1 MPPKQVR
8 RQRDE
13 EKQPG
18 SKDDPFPV
26 DDDDE
31 QEGTAEDPIQLDLP
45 AVVDANRFFNRVYGG
60 QVQQPIVI
68 DPNPIALD
76 DEEELNIR
84 TDQNDL
90 PYYFRNASDS
100 SDEVEDKRTEWRRRL
115 AVKEKY
121 DAEDK
126 KSWEEYEAR
135 QQAIAAAQENDFVP
149 ITSAQERPR
158 TPPIQGSLISRSPR
172 ISREM
177 MPQHRNKISREELEQ
192 AMQEEEGEEPMTAEE
207 LDAAIAAELEAE
219 GLLEEEAEEQEHDP
233 DGLDNMED
241 NAKEFWEIFNS
252 MQKGDIA
259 RPQDEEEDEEKE
271 GEEEEEPSSDD
282 EENLEAEENAMH
294 AIAHIVLQ
302 YYNLINTNHHDQ
314 NSLIRNIQN
323 SGMARNWTTLRNTIN
338 TNNVLSILQI
348 LHLMIPG
355 NSRAA
360 TLAIQNI
367 ETVLAGLDNGSQRVR
382 VLRDVIAFINSNYIQ
397 KINQL
402 IYDIQDDELPK

>member
-1 MPPKQVR
+1 MPPKKEDRR

-13 EKQPG
+13 KKQPG
-18 SKDDPFPV
+18 SKEDPFPV

-31 QEGTAEDPIQLDLP
+31 AEGTAEDPIDLT
-45 AVVDANRFFNRVYGG
+45 AVVDAGPFFNRVYGG
-60 QVQQPIVI
+60 QGQAHNPIVLEDE

-84 TDQNDL
+84 TDQDDL
-90 PYYFRNASDS
+90 PYYMRNRSDS
-100 SDEVEDKRTEWRRRL
+100 PDETEAKRIEWQRMK
-115 AVKEKY
+115 AVAEKY
-121 DAEDK
+121 G
-126 KSWEEYEAR
+126 
-135 QQAIAAAQENDFVP
+135 VP
-149 ITSAQERPR
+149 ITLAQERPQ
-158 TPPIQGSLISRSPR
+158 TPPIQGSLVSRSPR

-207 LDAAIAAELEAE
+207 MDAAIAADLDLNEILED
-219 GLLEEEAEEQEHDP
+219 EAEEQQHDP
-233 DGLDNMED
+233 DNVDMED
-241 NAKEFWEIFNS
+241 SAKEFWELYNR
-252 MQKGDIA
+252 MKEDQA
-259 RPQDEEEDEEKE
+259 ALPQDEEDEDEDEEKE
-271 GEEEEEPSSDD
+271 EEEEEPSSSDD

-294 AIAHIVLQ
+294 AIAHVVLQ

-323 SGMARNWTTLRNTIN
+323 SGIARNWTTLRNTIN
-338 TNNVLSILQI
+338 TNNVLSIVQI

-355 NSRAA
+355 NSRPA

-397 KINQL
+397 KINQF
-402 IYDIQDDELPK
+402 IFDIQDDELPK